1 MEDIS
6 QARPVTKDTS
16 RGIRV
21 YLWAHTN
28 HYIIYLQDKNGDE
41 NCQTATVYAVNLENN
56 DSQGH
61 HTPKWRPSKSPGG
74 QL

>member
-1 MEDIS
+1 MENIS

-21 YLWAHTN
+21 YFWAHSN

-41 NCQTATVYAVNLENN
+41 NCQTAT
-56 DSQGH
+56 S
-61 HTPKWRPSKSPGG
+61 TR
-74 QL
+74 